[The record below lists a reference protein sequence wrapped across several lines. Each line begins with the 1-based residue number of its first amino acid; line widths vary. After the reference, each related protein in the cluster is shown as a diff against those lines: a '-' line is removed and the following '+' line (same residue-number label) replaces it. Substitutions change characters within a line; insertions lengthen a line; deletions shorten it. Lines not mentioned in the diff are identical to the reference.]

1 MTIYHLQ
8 VQALDREARR
18 KLKSN
23 VVEILVQ
30 ENDVIIKEGNF
41 IMPAVLNSMI
51 WGGETYFN
59 SNRCFESFSPR
70 QELLVRMYFCWP
82 EVVPKSP
89 NVLATKTC

>member
-41 IMPAVLNSMI
+41 IMPV
-51 WGGETYFN
+51 
-59 SNRCFESFSPR
+59 
-70 QELLVRMYFCWP
+70 
-82 EVVPKSP
+82 
-89 NVLATKTC
+89 